1 MRGAVIPSNLRYV
14 GCLLVE
20 GLFCNFKLLG
30 VYLVII
36 STFGENVS
44 IYDLLYIFFTKFYTK
59 LINNNV
65 SLF

>member
-1 MRGAVIPSNLRYV
+1 MVRFIPSNLRYV

-20 GLFCNFKLLG
+20 GLFCNFNLLG

-44 IYDLLYIFFTKFYTK
+44 IYDLLYIFFYQI
-59 LINNNV
+59 LY
-65 SLF
+65 